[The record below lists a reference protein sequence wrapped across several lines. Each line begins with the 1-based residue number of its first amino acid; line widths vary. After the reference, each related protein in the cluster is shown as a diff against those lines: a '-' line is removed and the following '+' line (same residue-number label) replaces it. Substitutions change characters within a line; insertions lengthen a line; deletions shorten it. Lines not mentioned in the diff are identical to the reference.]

1 MESYK
6 ATQGVL
12 EEKKEAL
19 TALEKEYSRVK
30 DAVAKLRAAQV
41 PPSFFL
47 LFPSPLDFV
56 LLVVVFSS
64 LFLALSPFLFPPPPA
79 FSSAWSCSPLSS
91 SRCLLFFSS
100 TTRLFF
106 RSPACVSRSL
116 VCEKVFFPL
125 SPLRAGGCL
134 RADARGGAQVDLEN
148 ELQDAVK

>member
-64 LFLALSPFLFPPPPA
+64 LFLALSPFLFLHHPP
-79 FSSAWSCSPLSS
+79 FLPLS
-91 SRCLLFFSS
+91 CLCLSFPRVRKGLFPA
-100 TTRLFF
+100 LA
-106 RSPACVSRSL
+106 SPRWRVP
-116 VCEKVFFPL
+116 E
-125 SPLRAGGCL
+125 G
-134 RADARGGAQVDLEN
+134 
-148 ELQDAVK
+148 